1 MNSGKTFKRRENL
14 AASALP
20 PTASSEGSE
29 IVTSELVQSPD
40 SSAGY
45 SFAKFL
51 ATPQVDPARLGMT
64 ARVSRIVAKAGS
76 ESVVAAPVSEE
87 ERQRWQK
94 DKIEL
99 EDQIIWLKKELRKFR
114 GEHHD
119 FNDLDYEEIDI
130 NLMRGPERPAV
141 EGSLLVELELLRK
154 ENFELRNMKNE
165 EKMSK
170 ASDII
175 KKLNSEKEELKEEN
189 VRLKHQVDGLL
200 RARETLANQ
209 RPPVDVIST
218 LRRLPMELSESDRD
232 RIFQTLE
239 NEWKNDYLESRHG
252 GGDPIKNPFQKRR
265 P

>member
-1 MNSGKTFKRRENL
+1 M
-14 AASALP
+14 
-20 PTASSEGSE
+20 
-29 IVTSELVQSPD
+29 
-40 SSAGY
+40 
-45 SFAKFL
+45 
-51 ATPQVDPARLGMT
+51 
-64 ARVSRIVAKAGS
+64 
-76 ESVVAAPVSEE
+76 
-87 ERQRWQK
+87 
-94 DKIEL
+94 
-99 EDQIIWLKKELRKFR
+99 
-114 GEHHD
+114 
-119 FNDLDYEEIDI
+119 
-130 NLMRGPERPAV
+130 

-165 EKMSK
+165 EKQSK

-175 KKLNSEKEELKEEN
+175 KKLNSEIEELKEEN
-189 VRLKHQVDGLL
+189 VRLKHQVDGFL
-200 RARETLANQ
+200 RARESLANQ